1 MNETRRDSA
10 DGSTVPTMAD
20 TAAGALLLARAKDLA
35 REQAVEAADDGS
47 TLDVLEFGLADETY
61 ALELGYVREVGAL
74 IELTPLPGV
83 PDYVLGITCM
93 HGEIVAVIDLRKIFG
108 LAERG
113 LRDSRQVIVIQW
125 GDMEFGILAER
136 VAGVRRVPVA
146 GLQPALPTLTDVRAA
161 YLKGITPDGTVV
173 LAAPK
178 LLADPALVVQQGRT
192 SSGKGPMRA
201 EG

>member
-1 MNETRRDSA
+1 MNATRQDSGVGGA
-10 DGSTVPTMAD
+10 PVA
-20 TAAGALLLARAKDLA
+20 TAAAAAASVLLARAKELA
-35 REQAVEAADDGS
+35 REHVAVDADDGA
-47 TLDVLEFGLADETY
+47 TFDVLVFGLADETY

-74 IELTPLPGV
+74 VELTALPGV

-113 LRDSRQVIVIQW
+113 LRDSRQVIVVQW

-136 VAGVRRVPVA
+136 VAGVRRLASA
-146 GLQPALPTLTDVRAA
+146 GLQTALPTLTDVRAA

-173 LAAPK
+173 LAAAK
-178 LLADPALVVQQGRT
+178 LLADPTLVVRQAAAN
-192 SSGKGPMRA
+192 SAK
-201 EG
+201 

>member
-1 MNETRRDSA
+1 MNETRQDS
-10 DGSTVPTMAD
+10 GPGG
-20 TAAGALLLARAKDLA
+20 TAAATADAAAASVLLARAKELA
-35 REQAVEAADDGS
+35 REHAAVDADDGA
-47 TLDVLEFGLADETY
+47 TLDVLVFGLADESY

-74 IELTPLPGV
+74 VELTALPGV

-136 VAGVRRVPVA
+136 VAGVRRLPSA
-146 GLQPALPTLTDVRAA
+146 GLQAALPTLTDVRAA
-161 YLKGITPDGTVV
+161 YLKGITSDGIVV
-173 LAAPK
+173 LAAAK
-178 LLADPALVVQQGRT
+178 LLADPTLVVRQT
-192 SSGKGPMRA
+192 AANSAK
-201 EG
+201 